1 MNFTRCCLFLLAL
14 YISSIVET
22 REYNYDTC
30 PTSGNNVLDVTFG
43 TLSVKCNTN
52 YDLEVVTTVPKVTFP
67 NADPVR
73 ISNKAF
79 NL

>member
-1 MNFTRCCLFLLAL
+1 MNFTRCCFLFIL

-30 PTSGNNVLDVTFG
+30 PTLGGNLLVVTFG

-67 NADPVR
+67 NADPVS
-73 ISNKAF
+73 I
-79 NL
+79 